1 MSNTYAIYL
10 PSLEQMQQNV
20 DKITFITH
28 KDDLKMKEEDLKVG
42 TILYHNRILSD
53 CSIIPFELYWKIF
66 NITNEK
72 YFLYALYI
80 DKENGNDFTCLS
92 RIKYMI
98 IRGINENIYKIVD
111 KVPAKIEEVEE
122 EIPIFIEKDEYDKLK
137 DENFYCA
144 YVKNFNSSFD
154 NRTELCKIKRKVKKE
169 LNFSWEKNL
178 WE

>member
-20 DKITFITH
+20 DKITFIMH

-42 TILYHNRILSD
+42 MVFVSTNYKEEIYI
-53 CSIIPFELYWKIF
+53 K
-66 NITNEK
+66 ITN
-72 YFLYALYI
+72 I
-80 DKENGNDFTCLS
+80 DDKNIS
-92 RIKYMI
+92 YMI
-98 IRGINENIYKIVD
+98 FYNSKFMGNFINKNILPIKCFIESNELQKTKLID